1 MQTSSRQRSLHRETP
16 SGSPRPPRVPSD
28 LGRLQKDIGLR
39 ELLPT
44 RGQGPT
50 HPGWRPK
57 RNSTDRD
64 FGGEKKDAP
73 RPHLWKS
80 HGFNPKALSPETQD
94 ECPSDQQAWGPR
106 QSAQKAVP
114 EVTSRPGDAHVS
126 PTGRG
131 LATRTATA
139 HSGLSHS
146 TRHGVGG
153 RHLHKLQ
160 GTHTVLEQFGEQ
172 FGMILGRFNMYLPR
186 THTCHG
192 RRPRVGMA

>member
-1 MQTSSRQRSLHRETP
+1 M
-16 SGSPRPPRVPSD
+16 
-28 LGRLQKDIGLR
+28 
-39 ELLPT
+39 
-44 RGQGPT
+44 
-50 HPGWRPK
+50 
-57 RNSTDRD
+57 
-64 FGGEKKDAP
+64 
-73 RPHLWKS
+73 
-80 HGFNPKALSPETQD
+80 
-94 ECPSDQQAWGPR
+94 
-106 QSAQKAVP
+106 
-114 EVTSRPGDAHVS
+114 S

-186 THTCHG
+186 THTARALEWLERHYSIAINWKQPSAINST
-192 RRPRVGMA
+192 R